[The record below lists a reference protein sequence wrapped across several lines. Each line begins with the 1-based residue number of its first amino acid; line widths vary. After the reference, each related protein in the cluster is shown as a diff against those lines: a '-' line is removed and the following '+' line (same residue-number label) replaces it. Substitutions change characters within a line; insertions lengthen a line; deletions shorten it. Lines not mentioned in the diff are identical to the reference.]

1 MLRVWIVILF
11 WFCSAASAWAVDE
24 EENASQVAREMIR
37 SLYGSERVK
46 PLPPVANAQVRVIAR
61 KLVAE
66 SDGRFQHAFFQE
78 EDRKQGAFF
87 SGLMKHVA
95 IGVMICLVFFVVH
108 TVVRKINA
116 ARRLGKTDLNVTV
129 HDGLR
134 AAPYILAL
142 PMPSETEANRVGH
155 ALVAERLAARVDVFS
170 QYFLSPDRDEDTVL
184 FVMTVKGR
192 LRSLKKRLGDL
203 SISFS
208 VSHGHRSYLTWIAD
222 VADGRG

>member
-1 MLRVWIVILF
+1 MLKVWIVILLG
-11 WFCSAASAWAVDE
+11 FCFVASAGAE
-24 EENASQVAREMIR
+24 EENASRIAREMVR

-61 KLVAE
+61 KLAAE
-66 SDGRFQHAFFQE
+66 SDGRFQHAFFQV
-78 EDRKQGAFF
+78 EDHEQGAFF

-108 TVVRKINA
+108 TIVRKFDA
-116 ARRLGKTDLNVTV
+116 ARRLGKADLDVTV
-129 HDGLR
+129 QGGVR
-134 AAPYILAL
+134 TAPYILAL
-142 PMPSETEANRVGH
+142 PMPSDAEANRVAR

-170 QYFLSPDRDEDTVL
+170 QYFLLDRDEGTVL

-192 LRSLKKRLGDL
+192 LRSLKKRLRNV
-203 SISFS
+203 SMSFP

-222 VADGRG
+222 AADGRG

>member
-1 MLRVWIVILF
+1 MLKIWTIILLG
-11 WFCSAASAWAVDE
+11 FCFVASAGAE
-24 EENASQVAREMIR
+24 EENASRIAREMIR

-61 KLVAE
+61 KLAAE

-78 EDRKQGAFF
+78 EDSEQGAFF
-87 SGLMKHVA
+87 SGLMKHVV

-108 TVVRKINA
+108 TVVRKIQA
-116 ARRLGKTDLNVTV
+116 ARRLGKDDLNVAV
-129 HDGLR
+129 QGGLR
-134 AAPYILAL
+134 TAPCILAL
-142 PMPSETEANRVGH
+142 SMPSEVEANRVGH

-170 QYFLSPDRDEDTVL
+170 QYFLSLDRDEGTVL
-184 FVMTVKGR
+184 LVMTVKGR
-192 LRSLKKRLGDL
+192 LRSLKKRLRNL

-222 VADGRG
+222 AADGRA

>member
-1 MLRVWIVILF
+1 MLKVWTVILF
-11 WFCSAASAWAVDE
+11 GFCFVVSAGAE
-24 EENASQVAREMIR
+24 EENASRIAREMIR

-46 PLPPVANAQVRVIAR
+46 PLPPVANAQVHVIAR
-61 KLVAE
+61 RLAAE
-66 SDGRFQHAFFQE
+66 PDGRFQHAFFQAG
-78 EDRKQGAFF
+78 DREQGAFF
-87 SGLMKHVA
+87 SGLMKHIV

-108 TVVRKINA
+108 TVVRKLDA
-116 ARRLGKTDLNVTV
+116 ARRLGKTDLDITV
-129 HDGLR
+129 QGGVR
-134 AAPYILAL
+134 TAPCILAL

-170 QYFLSPDRDEDTVL
+170 QSFLSPDRDGGTVL

-222 VADGRG
+222 AADGRG

>member
-1 MLRVWIVILF
+1 MLRVWIVILLG
-11 WFCSAASAWAVDE
+11 FCFVASAGAE
-24 EENASQVAREMIR
+24 EEDASRIAREMIR

-61 KLVAE
+61 RLASE
-66 SDGRFQHAFFQE
+66 SDGRFQHAFFQA
-78 EDRKQGAFF
+78 EDREQGAFF

-108 TVVRKINA
+108 TVVRKIDV

-129 HDGLR
+129 HHGLR

-142 PMPSETEANRVGH
+142 PMPSEAEANRVGH

-170 QYFLSPDRDEDTVL
+170 QYFLSDRDEGTVL

-192 LRSLKKRLGDL
+192 LRSLKKRLRNL

-222 VADGRG
+222 AADGRG

>member
-11 WFCSAASAWAVDE
+11 GFCFVASAGAE
-24 EENASQVAREMIR
+24 EEDASRIAREMIR
-37 SLYGSERVK
+37 SLYGSEQVK
-46 PLPPVANAQVRVIAR
+46 PLPPVANAQVRAIAR
-61 KLVAE
+61 RLAAE
-66 SDGRFQHAFFQE
+66 SDGRFQHAFFQA
-78 EDRKQGAFF
+78 EDREQGAFF

-108 TVVRKINA
+108 TVVRKLDA

-129 HDGLR
+129 QGGLR

-142 PMPSETEANRVGH
+142 PMPSDAEANRVGR

-170 QYFLSPDRDEDTVL
+170 QYFLLDRGEGTVL

-192 LRSLKKRLGDL
+192 LRSLKKRLGNL
-203 SISFS
+203 SMSFP

-222 VADGRG
+222 AADGRV

>member
-11 WFCSAASAWAVDE
+11 GFCFVASAGAE
-24 EENASQVAREMIR
+24 EENASRIARDMVR

-61 KLVAE
+61 RLAAE
-66 SDGRFQHAFFQE
+66 SNGRFQHAFFQA
-78 EDRKQGAFF
+78 EDREQGAFF

-108 TVVRKINA
+108 TVVRKIDA
-116 ARRLGKTDLNVTV
+116 ARRLGKDDLNVTV
-129 HDGLR
+129 QGGLR
-134 AAPYILAL
+134 SAPYILAL
-142 PMPSETEANRVGH
+142 SMPSDAEANRVGH

-170 QYFLSPDRDEDTVL
+170 QYFLLDRDEGTVL

-192 LRSLKKRLGDL
+192 LRSLKKRLRNV
-203 SISFS
+203 SMSFP

-222 VADGRG
+222 AADGRG

>member
-1 MLRVWIVILF
+1 MSKIWIIILF
-11 WFCSAASAWAVDE
+11 CFVASAGAE
-24 EENASQVAREMIR
+24 EENASRIAREMIR

-61 KLVAE
+61 KLATE
-66 SDGRFQHAFFQE
+66 SDGRFQHAFFQA
-78 EDRKQGAFF
+78 EDREQGAFF

-108 TVVRKINA
+108 TIVRKIDV
-116 ARRLGKTDLNVTV
+116 ARRLGKDDLNIAVQG
-129 HDGLR
+129 GLR
-134 AAPYILAL
+134 SAPYILAL
-142 PMPSETEANRVGH
+142 PMPSEAEANRVGH

-170 QYFLSPDRDEDTVL
+170 QDFLSPNRDEDTVL

-192 LRSLKKRLGDL
+192 LRSLKKRLRNV
-203 SISFS
+203 SISFP

-222 VADGRG
+222 AADGRG

>member
-1 MLRVWIVILF
+1 MLKIWIVILLG
-11 WFCSAASAWAVDE
+11 FCFVASAGAE
-24 EENASQVAREMIR
+24 EENASRIAREMIR

-61 KLVAE
+61 KLAVE

-78 EDRKQGAFF
+78 EDREQGAFF
-87 SGLMKHVA
+87 SGLMKHVV

-108 TVVRKINA
+108 TVVRKFDA
-116 ARRLGKTDLNVTV
+116 ARHLGKVDLDVTV
-129 HDGLR
+129 QGGVR
-134 AAPYILAL
+134 TAPCILAL
-142 PMPSETEANRVGH
+142 SMPSEAEANRIGR

-170 QYFLSPDRDEDTVL
+170 QYFLSSDRDEGTVL

-192 LRSLKKRLGDL
+192 LRSLKKRLRNV
-203 SISFS
+203 SMSFS

-222 VADGRG
+222 AADGRV

>member
-1 MLRVWIVILF
+1 MSKVWIIILF
-11 WFCSAASAWAVDE
+11 GFCFVASAWAVAE
-24 EENASQVAREMIR
+24 EENASRIAREMIR

-61 KLVAE
+61 KLAAE

-78 EDRKQGAFF
+78 EDREQRAFF
-87 SGLMKHVA
+87 SGLMKHVL

-108 TVVRKINA
+108 TVVRKIDV
-116 ARRLGKTDLNVTV
+116 ARRLGKDDLNVTV

-134 AAPYILAL
+134 TAPYILAF
-142 PMPSETEANRVGH
+142 PMPSEAEASRVGH
-155 ALVAERLAARVDVFS
+155 ALVTERLAARVDVFS
-170 QYFLSPDRDEDTVL
+170 RYFFLTDRDEDTVL

-192 LRSLKKRLGDL
+192 LRAVKKRLGDL
-203 SISFS
+203 SVSLS

-222 VADGRG
+222 AADGRG

>member
-11 WFCSAASAWAVDE
+11 GFCFAASAEAE
-24 EENASQVAREMIR
+24 EEDASRIAREMIR

-61 KLVAE
+61 RLASE
-66 SDGRFQHAFFQE
+66 SDGRFQHAFFQA
-78 EDRKQGAFF
+78 EDREQGAFF

-108 TVVRKINA
+108 TVVRKIDV
-116 ARRLGKTDLNVTV
+116 ARRLGKDDLNVTV
-129 HDGLR
+129 HQGLR

-142 PMPSETEANRVGH
+142 PMPSEAEANRVGH

-170 QYFLSPDRDEDTVL
+170 QYFLSDRDEGTVL

-192 LRSLKKRLGDL
+192 LRSLKKRLRNL

-222 VADGRG
+222 AADGRG

>member
-1 MLRVWIVILF
+1 MLRVWIVILLG
-11 WFCSAASAWAVDE
+11 FCFVASAGAE
-24 EENASQVAREMIR
+24 EEDASRIAREMIR

-61 KLVAE
+61 RLAAE
-66 SDGRFQHAFFQE
+66 SDGRFQHAFFQA
-78 EDRKQGAFF
+78 EDREQGAFF

-108 TVVRKINA
+108 TVVRKIQV
-116 ARRLGKTDLNVTV
+116 ARRLGKDDLNVAVQGGVRT
-129 HDGLR
+129 
-134 AAPYILAL
+134 APCILAL
-142 PMPSETEANRVGH
+142 PMPSDAEANRVGR
-155 ALVAERLAARVDVFS
+155 ALVAERLAARADIFP
-170 QYFLSPDRDEDTVL
+170 QYFLSDRDEGTVL

-203 SISFS
+203 SMSFS

-222 VADGRG
+222 AADGRG

>member
-1 MLRVWIVILF
+1 MSKVWIIILF
-11 WFCSAASAWAVDE
+11 GFCSVASAGAVDE
-24 EENASQVAREMIR
+24 EASASQVAREMIR

-116 ARRLGKTDLNVTV
+116 ARHLEKNDLNVTV

-134 AAPYILAL
+134 AAPYILAF
-142 PMPSETEANRVGH
+142 PMPSETEANRVGR
-155 ALVAERLAARVDVFS
+155 ALVAERLAARVDVFP

-222 VADGRG
+222 AADGRG

>member
-1 MLRVWIVILF
+1 MSKVWIIILF
-11 WFCSAASAWAVDE
+11 GFCSVASAGAVDE
-24 EENASQVAREMIR
+24 EASASQVAREMIH

-61 KLVAE
+61 KLAAE

-78 EDRKQGAFF
+78 DREQEAFF

-108 TVVRKINA
+108 TVVRKIDA
-116 ARRLGKTDLNVTV
+116 ARRLGKDDLNVRV

-134 AAPYILAL
+134 TAPYILAF
-142 PMPSETEANRVGH
+142 PMPSEAEAGRVGH

-170 QYFLSPDRDEDTVL
+170 RYFLLTDRDEGTVL

-192 LRSLKKRLGDL
+192 LKSLKKRLGDL
-203 SISFS
+203 SVSLF

-222 VADGRG
+222 AADGRG

>member
-11 WFCSAASAWAVDE
+11 GFCFVASAGAE
-24 EENASQVAREMIR
+24 EENASRIAREVIR
-37 SLYGSERVK
+37 SLYGFERVK
-46 PLPPVANAQVRVIAR
+46 PLPPVANTQVRVIAR
-61 KLVAE
+61 KLAVE
-66 SDGRFQHAFFQE
+66 SDGRFQHAFFQA
-78 EDRKQGAFF
+78 EDREQGAFF

-108 TVVRKINA
+108 TVVRKFDA
-116 ARRLGKTDLNVTV
+116 ARRLGKADLNVTV
-129 HDGLR
+129 QGGVR
-134 AAPYILAL
+134 TAPYILAFSI
-142 PMPSETEANRVGH
+142 PSEAEANRVGH
-155 ALVAERLAARVDVFS
+155 ALVVERLAARVDVFS
-170 QYFLSPDRDEDTVL
+170 QYFLSPDQDEGTVL

-222 VADGRG
+222 AADGRG

>member
-1 MLRVWIVILF
+1 MLRVWIVILLG
-11 WFCSAASAWAVDE
+11 FCFVASAGAE
-24 EENASQVAREMIR
+24 EEDASRIAREMIR

-61 KLVAE
+61 RLAAE
-66 SDGRFQHAFFQE
+66 SDGRFQHAFFQA
-78 EDRKQGAFF
+78 EDREQGAFF

-108 TVVRKINA
+108 TVVRKIDV
-116 ARRLGKTDLNVTV
+116 ARRLGKDDLNVTV
-129 HDGLR
+129 HHGLR

-142 PMPSETEANRVGH
+142 PMPSEAEANRVGH

-170 QYFLSPDRDEDTVL
+170 QYFLSERDEGTVL

-203 SISFS
+203 SMSFS

-222 VADGRG
+222 AADGRG

>member
-1 MLRVWIVILF
+1 MLRVWIVILLG
-11 WFCSAASAWAVDE
+11 FCFVASAGAE
-24 EENASQVAREMIR
+24 EEDASRIAREMIR

-61 KLVAE
+61 RLASE
-66 SDGRFQHAFFQE
+66 SDGRFQHAFFQA
-78 EDRKQGAFF
+78 EDREQGAFF

-108 TVVRKINA
+108 TVVRKIDV

-129 HDGLR
+129 HPGLR

-142 PMPSETEANRVGH
+142 PMPSEAEANRVGH

-170 QYFLSPDRDEDTVL
+170 QYFLSDRDEGTVL

-192 LRSLKKRLGDL
+192 LRSLKKRLRNL

-222 VADGRG
+222 AADGRG

>member
-1 MLRVWIVILF
+1 MLRVWIVILLG
-11 WFCSAASAWAVDE
+11 FCFVASAGAE
-24 EENASQVAREMIR
+24 EEDASRIAREMIR

-61 KLVAE
+61 RLAAE
-66 SDGRFQHAFFQE
+66 SDGRFQHAFFQA
-78 EDRKQGAFF
+78 EDREQGAFF

-108 TVVRKINA
+108 TVVRKIDV

-129 HDGLR
+129 HHGLR

-142 PMPSETEANRVGH
+142 PMPSEAEANRVGH

-170 QYFLSPDRDEDTVL
+170 QYFLSDRDEGTVL

-203 SISFS
+203 SMSFS

-222 VADGRG
+222 AADGRG

>member
-1 MLRVWIVILF
+1 MLRVWIVILLG
-11 WFCSAASAWAVDE
+11 FCFVASAGAE
-24 EENASQVAREMIR
+24 EEDASRIAREMIR

-61 KLVAE
+61 RLASE
-66 SDGRFQHAFFQE
+66 SEGRFQHAFFQA
-78 EDRKQGAFF
+78 EDREQGAFF

-108 TVVRKINA
+108 TVVRKIDV

-129 HDGLR
+129 HQGLR
-134 AAPYILAL
+134 AAPYILVL
-142 PMPSETEANRVGH
+142 PMPSEAEANRVGH

-170 QYFLSPDRDEDTVL
+170 QYFLSDRDEGTVL

-203 SISFS
+203 SMSFP

-222 VADGRG
+222 AADGRG

>member
-1 MLRVWIVILF
+1 MSKIWIVILVGF
-11 WFCSAASAWAVDE
+11 GFVAFAGAE
-24 EENASQVAREMIR
+24 EENASRIAREMVR

-61 KLVAE
+61 KLAAG

-78 EDRKQGAFF
+78 EDREQGAFF

-95 IGVMICLVFFVVH
+95 IGVMICLVLFVVH
-108 TVVRKINA
+108 TVVRKIDV
-116 ARRLGKTDLNVTV
+116 ARRLGKDDFDVTV
-129 HDGLR
+129 QGGLR

-142 PMPSETEANRVGH
+142 PMPSEAEANRIGH

-170 QYFLSPDRDEDTVL
+170 QYFLSPNRGGDTVL

-192 LRSLKKRLGDL
+192 LRSLKKRLRNV
-203 SISFS
+203 SMSFL

-222 VADGRG
+222 AADGRG